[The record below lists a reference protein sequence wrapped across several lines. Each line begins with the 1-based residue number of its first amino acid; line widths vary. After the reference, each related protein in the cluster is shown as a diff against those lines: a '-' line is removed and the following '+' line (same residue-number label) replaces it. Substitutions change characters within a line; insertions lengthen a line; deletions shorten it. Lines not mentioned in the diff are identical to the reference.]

1 LGAAGTLRVAHPT
14 PLKNNV
20 TTVKQPAICRAWY
33 AVGHPNI
40 SESLEPLRTDAME
53 PFMASKEKAE
63 LHFKR
68 KQELANGQAAKSE
81 YEQHARGERE
91 QMAKLRALRLARDAN
106 VSANQTNRP
115 QDD

>member
-1 LGAAGTLRVAHPT
+1 M
-14 PLKNNV
+14 
-20 TTVKQPAICRAWY
+20 KQPAINRAWY
-33 AVGHPNI
+33 AVGYTNI

-68 KQELANGQAAKSE
+68 KQDLANGQAAKSE
-81 YEQHARGERE
+81 YDQHARGERE